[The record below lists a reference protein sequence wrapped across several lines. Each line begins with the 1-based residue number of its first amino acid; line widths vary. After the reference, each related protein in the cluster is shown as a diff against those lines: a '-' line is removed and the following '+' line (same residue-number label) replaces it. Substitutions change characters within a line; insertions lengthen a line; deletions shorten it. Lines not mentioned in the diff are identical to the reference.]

1 MTSSANGCNRRI
13 AALLLAVIILSLA
26 NLAMTF
32 WILRQDGPPMPPS
45 PTAPYC
51 QAIPTRLILEDPECA
66 DKLLR
71 VMNVTRVRIMSGRAG
86 VMSAEE
92 PG

>member
-1 MTSSANGCNRRI
+1 MTGSASRSNKMV

-32 WILRQDGPPMPPS
+32 WILHQSRQPASASPRTPP
-45 PTAPYC
+45 C
-51 QAIPTRLILEDPECA
+51 QAIPTKLILEDPQCA

-71 VMNVTRVRIMSGRAG
+71 AMNVTKVRVIGEGRD
-86 VMSAEE
+86 E
-92 PG
+92 